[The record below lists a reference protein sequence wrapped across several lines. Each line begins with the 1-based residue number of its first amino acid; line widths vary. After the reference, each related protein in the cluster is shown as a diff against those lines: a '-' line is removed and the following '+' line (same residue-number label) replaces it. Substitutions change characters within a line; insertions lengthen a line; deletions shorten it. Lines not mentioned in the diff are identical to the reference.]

1 MNQIILSF
9 WHLLVEAAPW
19 FFGGALLGAA
29 MQAFLRPGWVTPWVG
44 SQRASVLNA
53 AVAGALLPGCC
64 MATMPLAA
72 SLKSHGA
79 RLGTLTA
86 FVMISPILSP
96 VTVALTATMLGAGM
110 TVGRIVLPLMA
121 ALAIGLSLNALEAR
135 KIGPFRVPVA
145 TSGLCEPCG
154 CCSTE
159 SSRKGFWSCL
169 LELLHPLWIYFVLGL
184 LAVALIKAFVPE
196 QTVDQYMHGGVGAYV
211 AAALA
216 GIPLYVCEGAEVP
229 LTFGLLKMGVGPGP
243 AFTFMLGAVGTCIP
257 TIAMAPR
264 VIGIPATY
272 LYVVAWL
279 VLAIGAGMVMG
290 SFLS

>member
-1 MNQIILSF
+1 MNQIIYSF

-29 MQAFLRPGWVTPWVG
+29 MQAFLKPRWVMPWVG
-44 SQRASVLNA
+44 SPRASVLNA
-53 AVAGALLPGCC
+53 AVAGAVLPGCS
-64 MATMPLAA
+64 MITIPLAA
-72 SLKSHGA
+72 SLKTQGA

-86 FVMISPILSP
+86 LVMISPILSP
-96 VTVALTATMLGAGM
+96 ETLALTATMLGTGM
-110 TVGRIVLPLMA
+110 TVGRIILPLIA
-121 ALAIGLSLNALEAR
+121 TLVIGLSLNSLEAH
-135 KIGPFRVPVA
+135 KIGAFQMPSASAVN
-145 TSGLCEPCG
+145 EPCG
-154 CCSTE
+154 CCSTDPT
-159 SSRKGFWSCL
+159 RKSFWRCL
-169 LELLHPLWIYFVLGL
+169 LELLHPLWIYFILGL

-196 QTVDQYMHGGVGAYV
+196 QTVDQYMHGGLGAYV

-264 VIGIPATY
+264 IIGIPATY
-272 LYVVAWL
+272 LYVAAWL